1 MFNIY
6 IISSHKDPRAG
17 SGNNKMPGVSL
28 IRSILESYNSNYLY
42 IPSSPLILDLGPGS
56 YKYIHFI
63 FLYCTALLKVLSL
76 ILKKRN
82 LRVVFYNFPK
92 AYVFIYFIVLLRGR
106 PRLIL
111 ADGLNCF
118 CLDKL
123 GFRFFNLFNK
133 IISLPLVDDSRFS
146 SHQNKA
152 FWMPG
157 LVSKDLSD
165 SLEIKKQYEY
175 EKDYLIYNSVPLE
188 HNGPRI
194 LLEEAGGME
203 VDILITDTKENFIE
217 ISGLKEHDIPEN
229 LKFIGKLEW
238 SEYLNFLES
247 SLGVLLIRDENIFAN
262 KYNFPSKAI
271 EALSKGVPVY
281 SRFTIS
287 GLNHRLYIQ
296 LSSLNQSIDSMNEYK
311 EQFLK
316 DFSNKERDI
325 FFSFCEVP
333 SSRDLFT

>member
-6 IISSHKDPRAG
+6 LISSHKDPRAG
-17 SGNNKMPGVSL
+17 SGNNKIPGVSL
-28 IRSILESYNSNYLY
+28 IRSILEGFNSNYLY
-42 IPSSPLILDLGPGS
+42 VPSSPSILDLSPGS
-56 YKYIHFI
+56 HRYLHFI
-63 FLYCTALLKVLSL
+63 FLYCIALLKLLSL

-92 AYVFIYFIVLLRGR
+92 AYVFIYFLVLLRGR

-146 SHQNKA
+146 SHQNKVL
-152 FWMPG
+152 WMPG
-157 LVSKDLSD
+157 LVSKDLSKN
-165 SLEIKKQYEY
+165 LEIKKKYEY
-175 EKDYLIYNSVPLE
+175 EKDYLVYNSVPLE

-194 LLEEAGGME
+194 LLEEADGME
-203 VDILITDTKENFIE
+203 VDILITDTKENFIK
-217 ISGLKEHDIPEN
+217 ISGLEEHDIPES

-238 SEYLNFLES
+238 SDYLNFLES

-281 SRFTIS
+281 SRYTIS
-287 GLNHRLYIQ
+287 GLNQRLYIQ
-296 LSSLNQSIDSMNEYK
+296 LSSLNQSVNSMNEYK

-316 DFSNKERDI
+316 DFSNKEKDI
-325 FFSFCEVP
+325 FFSFCNCP
-333 SSRDLFT
+333 SKGDFFL